1 MATFNELETFN
12 PKLWFDGICRGKIS
26 YSEVGGLSP
35 GGPITNLLAEGFLG
49 GPHPPIVMSFDP
61 TGNIPIGPGDTY
73 PKPWRGAQQR
83 LNDASYGSTIGPFA
97 RIVSINNNINFD
109 DTCVDECHSS
119 NGGDDQCKIGLFG
132 RLGIGDGNVVGFRLM
147 DWHGQDEGNFNTA
160 YFNNQFGS
168 NWDTWKEWWE
178 NASKATVFA
187 KWEDVIGNPTVEV
200 EVAFDY
206 VGVNDDDFYPGLN
219 GQTLADNSLDLLVAM
234 VAIAVLIRW

>member
-1 MATFNELETFN
+1 MDYNELRN
-12 PKLWFDGICRGKIS
+12 NNLRLWEDGICRGSIS
-26 YSEVGGLSP
+26 YSQAGGLAP

-49 GPHPPIVMSFDP
+49 GPHPPIVISFDP
-61 TGNIPIGPGDTY
+61 TGGIPIGPGDTY

-109 DTCVDECHSS
+109 DTCVDECDSS

-132 RLGIGDGNVVGFRLM
+132 RLGIGDGSVIGFRLM

-187 KWEDVIGNPTVEV
+187 KWENVIGSPTVEV
-200 EVAFDY
+200 EVAYDY

-219 GQTLADNSLDLLVAM
+219 GQSLADNSLDLLVAM
-234 VAIAVLIRW
+234 VAVAVLIRW

>member
-1 MATFNELETFN
+1 MDYNELRN
-12 PKLWFDGICRGKIS
+12 NNLRLWEDGICRGSIS
-26 YSEVGGLSP
+26 YSQAGGLAP

-49 GPHPPIVMSFDP
+49 GPHPPIVISFDP
-61 TGNIPIGPGDTY
+61 TGGIPIGPGDTY

-97 RIVSINNNINFD
+97 RLVSIPKQTFAE
-109 DTCVDECHSS
+109 DTCKE
-119 NGGDDQCKIGLFG
+119 GQEDDQCKIGLFG

>member
-35 GGPITNLLAEGFLG
+35 GGPITNRLAEGFLG
-49 GPHPPIVMSFDP
+49 GPHPPIIFSFDP
-61 TGNIPIGPGDTY
+61 TGNIPIGPSDTY

-109 DTCVDECHSS
+109 DTCVDECDSS
-119 NGGDDQCKIGLFG
+119 NGGDDQCKVGLFG

-147 DWHGQDEGNFNTA
+147 DWHGQDEGNFDTA
-160 YFNNQFGS
+160 YWNSQGA

-187 KWEDVIGNPTVEV
+187 KWEDVVGNPTIEV
-200 EVAFDY
+200 EVAYDY
-206 VGVNDDDFYPGLN
+206 IGTGDDDFYPGLDGN
-219 GQTLADNSLDLLVAM
+219 AYLDNSLDLLVAM
-234 VAIAVLIRW
+234 VALAVLIRW

>member
-49 GPHPPIVMSFDP
+49 GPHPPIVISFDP
-61 TGNIPIGPGDTY
+61 TGGIPIGPGDTY